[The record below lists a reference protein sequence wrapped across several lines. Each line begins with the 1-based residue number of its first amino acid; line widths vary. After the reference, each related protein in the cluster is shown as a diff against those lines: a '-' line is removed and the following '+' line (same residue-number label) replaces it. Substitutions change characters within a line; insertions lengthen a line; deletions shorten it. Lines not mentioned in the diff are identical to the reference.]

1 MRVLGGTM
9 NSVTE
14 MRNPESKGIDER
26 PIIEILEII
35 NNEDAKIAN
44 VIQAEIP
51 KIEQVVNKIIYAL
64 NNNGNLYLVGAGTS
78 GRLCVLEAAEI
89 PPTFGLP
96 RERIQAFIAGGKKAC
111 FRSFETAEDDA
122 SKGALLIENYKIKES
137 DIVLGV
143 TASGTTPFVLGA
155 IEKAKQYGAK
165 TIGLSCNKKC
175 LLSEIADITI
185 EIATGPEVVAG
196 STRMKAG
203 TAQKMVL
210 NMITTTAMIKL
221 GLVYDGYMVGVQA
234 INDKLRVRSKRII
247 TDLTQVSMEEAEK
260 VLKISDWDVRIALIL
275 ILTNLNKK
283 EALLKLKNQTLREIL
298 TDTIRELYGR

>member
-14 MRNPESKGIDER
+14 MRNPESKGIDDKS
-26 PIIEILEII
+26 ILEILEII
-35 NNEDAKIAN
+35 NKEDSKITN
-44 VIQAEIP
+44 SINAELP
-51 KIEQVVNKIIYAL
+51 KIEQVVDQIIYAL
-64 NNNGNLYLVGAGTS
+64 NNNGTIYLVGAGTS

-111 FRSFETAEDDA
+111 FRSFETAEDDD
-122 SKGALLIENYKIKES
+122 SKGAKIIEKYKIKKP

-155 IEKAKQYGAK
+155 IGKAKQLGAK
-165 TIGLSCNKKC
+165 TVGLTCNKKS
-175 LLSEIADITI
+175 LLSEIADTTI
-185 EIATGPEVVAG
+185 EITTGPEVVAG

-234 INDKLRVRSKRII
+234 INDKLKERSKRII
-247 TDLTQVSMEEAEK
+247 TDITQVSMEEAEK

-275 ILTNLNKK
+275 ILTNLNKQ
-283 EALLKLKNQTLREIL
+283 EAQVKLTNHTLREII
-298 TDTIRELYGR
+298 TDTIRESYGR

>member
-1 MRVLGGTM
+1 M

-14 MRNPESKGIDER
+14 MRNPKSKGIDER
-26 PIIEILEII
+26 SIIEILEII

-44 VIQAEIP
+44 SIQAELP
-51 KIEQVVNKIIYAL
+51 KIEQAVNQIIYAL
-64 NNNGNLYLVGAGTS
+64 NNNGTIYLVGAGTS

-89 PPTFGLP
+89 PPTFGIP
-96 RERIQAFIAGGKKAC
+96 RERIQAFIAGGKRAC

-122 SKGALLIENYKIKES
+122 SKGALIIENYKIKES

-165 TIGLSCNKKC
+165 TIGLSCNKKS
-175 LLSEIADITI
+175 LLSETADISI

-234 INDKLRVRSKRII
+234 TNDKLRERSKRII
-247 TDLTQVSMEEAEK
+247 TDITQVSMEEAEK
-260 VLKISDWDVRIALIL
+260 ALKISDWDVRIALIL
-275 ILTNLNKK
+275 ILTNFNKQ
-283 EALLKLKNQTLREIL
+283 EAHVKLKNHTLREIL
-298 TDTIRELYGR
+298 TDTIRESYGR